1 MNLVPDAS
9 LLAIVVI
16 FWITYAI
23 LRWSLFGPVQEILRE
38 RRETVETARAEQ
50 EATTTQATE
59 KIDAEREKLNR
70 ARVEAAAQRD
80 ELRRAAEG
88 RRQEVL
94 ASTREETERRLEE
107 AQAELEGVVAAERRT
122 LESRAKVLA
131 DRMTEKLLERSA

>member
-16 FWITYAI
+16 FWITYWI
-23 LRWSLFGPVQEILRE
+23 LRWSLFAPVQEILRE

-50 EATTTQATE
+50 EAASAQVTE

-70 ARVEAAAQRD
+70 ARVEGAAQRD
-80 ELRRAAEG
+80 ELRRAAEA

-94 ASTREETERRLEE
+94 ASTREETERRLGE
-107 AQAELEGVVAAERRT
+107 AQAELETVVAAERRT
-122 LESRAKVLA
+122 LETGARALA
-131 DRMTEKLLERSA
+131 ERMTDKLLEKSA